1 MAVIPVYFGKSRSLP
16 HLRLCGRIIS
26 REYWISKDTHQHKK
40 TGIQA
45 LLTVGSGLPATPLM
59 KWAEAR
65 ILPIWITSLRYPAWP
80 RILGLAPSLPDFAA
94 RRRDA
99 TAIDLYQ

>member
-16 HLRLCGRIIS
+16 DLRLCGRIIS

-45 LLTVGSGLPATPLM
+45 LLTVGSGLHRDPSHEM
-59 KWAEAR
+59 GR
-65 ILPIWITSLRYPAWP
+65 SRYPADMDHF
-80 RILGLAPSLPDFAA
+80 IAIPSMAA
-94 RRRDA
+94 HFGIGAIPAGFRCAATRRNGD
-99 TAIDLYQ
+99 